1 MKKTTAALAAALA
14 AAVMLTACA
23 EDGNTYKDDSFQA
36 EKKEISKLYEGYE
49 ELQGKDF
56 GLFRMPEHIEPQ
68 SFEKAYKF
76 KASVKYG
83 SKDNLEQAK
92 KICKAF
98 FGDQYEENSF
108 TVDTSVF
115 EKIHYRDSK
124 GNICDYYDGFTG
136 MSFADRVNLQEANF
150 EGIYRVSTDG
160 EKVID
165 FGTEKSTVAEVADSA
180 RRFFNENI
188 SAYSDYHA
196 EPQDIYLFSYGR
208 RKIAEII
215 YRVEYEGIPF
225 EEYPSPTGKSID
237 LGNGMASMS
246 FYSFV
251 QPNLDVFGK
260 DEFSN
265 FHSDPPYVIK
275 SKEEVS
281 KLYSLKDACEILK
294 NGLAEYS
301 LYSFDDVKLMYVNL
315 FTSET
320 PENMMKLTNEEQ
332 REYFKKS
339 AETERE
345 FTPTWAFIVN
355 DNGSGFGRK
364 LIKVNAIT
372 GEITIDVST

>member
-1 MKKTTAALAAALA
+1 MKRITAILAS
-14 AAVMLTACA
+14 AVLMLTACA
-23 EDGNTYKDDSFQA
+23 EDTDSYKNDSI
-36 EKKEISKLYEGYE
+36 EVEPKDISVLYEGYQ
-49 ELQGKDF
+49 ELEGKDF

-92 KICKAF
+92 KISKAF

-124 GNICDYYDGFTG
+124 GNICDYYDGFVG
-136 MSFADRVNLQEANF
+136 MSFVDRVNLQEANF

-225 EEYPSPTGKSID
+225 EE
-237 LGNGMASMS
+237 
-246 FYSFV
+246 
-251 QPNLDVFGK
+251 
-260 DEFSN
+260 
-265 FHSDPPYVIK
+265 
-275 SKEEVS
+275 
-281 KLYSLKDACEILK
+281 
-294 NGLAEYS
+294 
-301 LYSFDDVKLMYVNL
+301 
-315 FTSET
+315 
-320 PENMMKLTNEEQ
+320 
-332 REYFKKS
+332 
-339 AETERE
+339 
-345 FTPTWAFIVN
+345 
-355 DNGSGFGRK
+355 
-364 LIKVNAIT
+364 
-372 GEITIDVST
+372 

>member
-1 MKKTTAALAAALA
+1 MKKLTAILA
-14 AAVMLTACA
+14 AAVLMRTACA
-23 EDGNTYKDDSFQA
+23 EDSENYKDDSLVV
-36 EKKEISKLYEGYE
+36 EKKEISKIYEGYE
-49 ELQGKDF
+49 DLQGKDF
-56 GLFRMPEHIEPQ
+56 ELFKMPDNIEPQ
-68 SFEKAYKF
+68 SFEKVYKF

-108 TVDTSVF
+108 TVDNKVF
-115 EKIHYRDSK
+115 ENIHYRDSK

-136 MSFADRVNLQEANF
+136 MSFVDRVNLQEASF
-150 EGIYRVSTDG
+150 EGIYKVSTDG

-165 FGTEKSTVAEVADSA
+165 FGSEKSTVAEVADSA

-196 EPQDIYLFSYGR
+196 EPQDIYLYSYGK

-215 YRVEYEGIPF
+215 YRVEYEGVPF
-225 EEYPSPTGKSID
+225 EEYPSPTGKGID
-237 LGNGMASMS
+237 LGNGMTSLT

-251 QPNLDVFGK
+251 QPELDVFGK
-260 DEFSN
+260 DDFSI

-275 SKEEVS
+275 SKEEV
-281 KLYSLKDACEILK
+281 KDLISLKDACEILK

-301 LYSFDDVKLMYVNL
+301 QYAFDDVKLMYVNL
-315 FTSET
+315 FTSEN
-320 PENMMKLTNEEQ
+320 PENMMKLTDEEQ
-332 REYFKKS
+332 REFFEKT
-339 AETERE
+339 AAVERE
-345 FTPTWAFIVN
+345 FTPTWAFIMN
-355 DNGSGFGRK
+355 DNGSGFERK

-372 GEITIDVST
+372 GEITMDV